1 MTMDDNLA
9 GMVQN
14 SAYMVFLYRPVDGK
28 KLSIRQAMLN
38 VGFSQEKATNLSWQM
53 KVRRK
58 VQEIKDSSLPLS
70 CIKLRE
76 KDDDEETPST
86 LSKSPGISKVP
97 GTTTVIDVDNP
108 NTLKKRTL
116 PTQQA
121 STASAASSNKNKK
134 TRRTSHQ
141 LQHHHAEENLQK
153 RKDIEA
159 HKEATRRYAKSQGLG
174 QHNPNYVSAQ
184 AICDEVNS
192 TYSTTVTGR
201 TIRNAVNEG
210 KVGLS
215 PPKKGPAFL
224 GLPHHIMQALTKA
237 YTTYLKLTQAGGTE
251 ATHQKNIVNKI
262 EACLQ
267 EGNMLRDPR
276 NFQRHLQ
283 KVTSNEF
290 MVGGLN
296 VQEQR
301 RKEWTTFRNL
311 SRWFDTFGNELLRL
325 GFAREKNVED
335 GNLAEDGSVIITEE
349 QKARIINLDE
359 TSITLDGTK
368 SRKGGRP
375 PVVFNAIDISHAAS
389 APANKSSYS
398 CTLICGSCADGQ
410 ALPPHFQLCTA
421 AQTVETQ
428 TINFDCFLKAPGIKG
443 TWGFGQETV
452 KYCTFGCNKKGGMDS
467 AELHKYLTQAIMP
480 LYPDAAD
487 VPGKRVLIKIDSGP
501 GRNNEEMLVA
511 LRLRGFY
518 LLPGLPN
525 STHVTQETDQNYG
538 WFKHLYRANLQVL
551 TALCIRFGATL
562 AVSNLVTIVFGG
574 QVKKENTK
582 KRGDFFYLELE
593 EAFDKSFSRI
603 SNLKSWLKVGAVPL
617 TRACMYH
624 KDVIHEIVDDEDG
637 TVVID
642 DEQGAG
648 ENKEAAKLR
657 MLEECNHSV
666 CSYLTG
672 IGLGGGHFK
681 AFAPKAKK
689 LE

>member
-1 MTMDDNLA
+1 MDGIMTMDDKLA
-9 GMVQN
+9 GMVHN

-38 VGFSQEKATNLSWQM
+38 VGFTQEKATNASWQM
-53 KVRRK
+53 RVRRK
-58 VQEIKDSSLPLS
+58 VNEIKAAPPPPS
-70 CIKLRE
+70 CIKLTE
-76 KDDDEETPST
+76 IDDDEETPST
-86 LSKSPGISKVP
+86 LSKSPTNS
-97 GTTTVIDVDNP
+97 TAEQEDDHP

-121 STASAASSNKNKK
+121 STASAASSNNKKK

-159 HKEATRRYAKSQGLG
+159 HKEATRRYAKSKGLG
-174 QHNPNYVSAQ
+174 QHNPDYVSAQ
-184 AICDEVNS
+184 AICDEVNYA
-192 TYSTTVTGR
+192 YSTTVTGR

-215 PPKKGPAFL
+215 PPKKGPTYQ

-237 YTTYLKLTQAGGTE
+237 YTTYLKLTQAGGSE

-267 EGNMLRDPR
+267 EGNMQRDPR
-276 NFQRHLQ
+276 NIQRHLR
-283 KVTSNEF
+283 KVTANEF
-290 MVGGLN
+290 SVGGLN

-335 GNLAEDGSVIITEE
+335 GNLAEDGSVIITED

-359 TSITLDGTK
+359 TALTLDGTK

-389 APANKSSYS
+389 VPANKSSYS

-428 TINFDCFLKAPGIKG
+428 VINFD
-443 TWGFGQETV
+443 
-452 KYCTFGCNKKGGMDS
+452 
-467 AELHKYLTQAIMP
+467 
-480 LYPDAAD
+480 
-487 VPGKRVLIKIDSGP
+487 
-501 GRNNEEMLVA
+501 
-511 LRLRGFY
+511 
-518 LLPGLPN
+518 
-525 STHVTQETDQNYG
+525 
-538 WFKHLYRANLQVL
+538 
-551 TALCIRFGATL
+551 
-562 AVSNLVTIVFGG
+562 
-574 QVKKENTK
+574 
-582 KRGDFFYLELE
+582 
-593 EAFDKSFSRI
+593 
-603 SNLKSWLKVGAVPL
+603 
-617 TRACMYH
+617 
-624 KDVIHEIVDDEDG
+624 
-637 TVVID
+637 
-642 DEQGAG
+642 
-648 ENKEAAKLR
+648 
-657 MLEECNHSV
+657 
-666 CSYLTG
+666 
-672 IGLGGGHFK
+672 
-681 AFAPKAKK
+681 
-689 LE
+689 